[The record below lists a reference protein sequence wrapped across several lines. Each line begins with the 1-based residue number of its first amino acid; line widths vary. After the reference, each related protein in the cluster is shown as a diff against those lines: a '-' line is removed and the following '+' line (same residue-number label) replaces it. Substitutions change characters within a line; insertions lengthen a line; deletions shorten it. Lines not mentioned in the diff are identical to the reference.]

1 MNAGGTGSIRAPCS
15 SAYSPRSEQC
25 FWGRCL
31 CGAPP
36 APHSDAEGLRDP
48 KAPHGPARRG
58 APGAEQP
65 RSSGIRGALRSARPL
80 LPPPGPAGCDGAG
93 RGGGAAWGCGA
104 DPCLWSAARGPT
116 ALHSYAPT
124 CVSLHPSVSATLHRF
139 FIPASFRFLH
149 GYIPPFLHPFI
160 APPLHLCVPTSIPT
174 SLHLSTPTSLIHPS
188 LYIPASFQSYS
199 PTTPHP
205 ISPTSLHS
213 HIPASL
219 FPYISLHPSNPTA
232 PHPLYSSTPPL
243 PHTTI
248 LTPPAPCIPSQGSQ
262 AVNRNDT
269 AGFWCQSRI
278 WRVLVLKKAES
289 RAPSSWA
296 AISPLQNPL
305 QVHPGVSWAQGANAA
320 PQPGETEAWSNAKSR
335 AQRHSGLEQAQENKH
350 CASYS
355 HCCLCTLQPSTLRAH

>member
-1 MNAGGTGSIRAPCS
+1 MRGALGASERLAALLTARGQSSVFGDVVFAEPPGASQRCRGAAGPQSPARPRTARCSRCRSAPI
-15 SAYSPRSEQC
+15 
-25 FWGRCL
+25 
-31 CGAPP
+31 
-36 APHSDAEGLRDP
+36 LRDP
-48 KAPHGPARRG
+48 RSAALSAAAAATSRPCGVRRG
-58 APGAEQP
+58 
-65 RSSGIRGALRSARPL
+65 RP
-80 LPPPGPAGCDGAG
+80 G
-93 RGGGAAWGCGA
+93 RG
-104 DPCLWSAARGPT
+104 RGVGLRGRSLPRVCSPRPT

-139 FIPASFRFLH
+139 FIPASLRFLH

-248 LTPPAPCIPSQGSQ
+248 LTPPAPCIPSQGSR

-278 WRVLVLKKAES
+278 WRVLVLRKAES
-289 RAPSSWA
+289 RAPSSRA

-305 QVHPGVSWAQGANAA
+305 QVHPGVSWARGANAA